1 MKNTWKIISVA
12 VALCAT
18 CSVASAA
25 DTPSWLKQ
33 PLKKPLSQVRIGI
46 TQNNAGVDAYETT
59 YEQSFKD
66 YAKKLGIQAIVLDPQ
81 GDPARQSNQIQDL
94 TAQRVDV
101 MIVWP
106 TNAKA
111 LVPAVCRAKRA
122 GIPVV
127 ITNSRI
133 DKAGRRCT
141 IAFSGP
147 DTTKEGRVAG
157 RMMVQALNGKGN
169 VVMINGTPGYATA
182 VNREEGFKEAVGKHK
197 GIKILDAQPA
207 DWNRAKAQS
216 VMESFITKYGEKIDG
231 VFAADDNM
239 GAGALNAIKSAGIPC
254 GRIKITGATNFA
266 VGYDAIKAGCYYGS
280 VVQSPV
286 EDARNALKMAVKVA
300 EGQSVPKTS
309 YIDTP
314 SITKNNIDKHQRPVF

>member
-1 MKNTWKIISVA
+1 MNNTLKVMSAA
-12 VALCAT
+12 VALCAVCAT
-18 CSVASAA
+18 ASAA

-33 PLKKPLSQVRIGI
+33 PLKKPLSEVRIGI

-66 YAKKLGIQAIVLDPQ
+66 YAAKLGIQAIVLDPQ
-81 GDPARQSNQIQDL
+81 GDPARQSNQIQNL

-111 LVPAVCRAKRA
+111 LVPAVCRAKRS

-133 DKAGRRCT
+133 DKAGRKCT
-141 IAFSGP
+141 VAFSGP
-147 DTTKEGRVAG
+147 NTTEEGRVAG
-157 RMMVQALNGKGN
+157 QMMVKALNGKGK
-169 VVMINGTPGYATA
+169 VVVINGTPGYATA
-182 VNREEGFKEAVGKHK
+182 VNREKGFDEAVGKHK

-216 VMESFITKYGEKIDG
+216 VMESFITKYGKEIDG

-239 GAGALNAIKSAGIPC
+239 GAGALNAIKGAGIPC
-254 GRIKITGATNFA
+254 GRIKITGATNFG

-286 EDARNALKMAVKVA
+286 EDAQNALKLAVEVA
-300 EGQSVPKTS
+300 EGQSVPETS

-314 SITKNNIDKHQRPVF
+314 PITKKNIDKYQRPVF